1 MNKKTT
7 VLHFLLILQTL
18 SFSLLSAQD
27 SAAVEVDSNLIVEA
41 PEDSIEAATIEKT
54 TESSRKYSGLFTIYQ
69 DTISGKAHMAIQHS
83 QLGKEFIYFTHTT
96 EGLVDA
102 GHVRG
107 GYEGS
112 RIITFERYFNRLEIV
127 VQNTSYYFD
136 PENPLSR
143 ASDANISP
151 AILASQ
157 EIVVDD
163 TTTKELL
170 IEIDDVF
177 LTEALHQVKPSPN
190 PNAKPGSRF
199 SLGSRNQ
206 NKSKYIEIRN
216 YPLNTD
222 LVVEYVYDNPSPVN
236 RGSGGT
242 TDARSV
248 RVRLQHSLIE
258 LPNNNYRPR
267 RDDYRVGYFL
277 TQITDMTSA
286 SNTPYLDVIHRW
298 HLEKK
303 DPDADIS
310 EPKEPITFWIENT
323 TPLEFRDEVK
333 EGIIRWNKAF
343 EAAGFKNAIHVKTQP
358 DDADWDAGD
367 LRYNVIRWTSSP
379 SPAFGGLG
387 PSFVNPRTGQIL
399 GADIMLEWI
408 YFTWRVKYEK
418 LYDANTEPLLINN
431 QLCSY
436 GDLLHQQN
444 LFGLTALKGIEGTAK
459 AQGQLIEEALISLVM
474 HEVGHTLGLAH
485 NFQSSQLHSPET
497 IHDRTITESV
507 GVISSVMD
515 YDPVNLNPDREK
527 QGQFY
532 TTKAGPYD
540 LWAIEFGYSST
551 PEDTKEEEARLGG
564 ILSRSTEPALRFGN
578 DADDMRSPGRGIDP
592 RIMVG
597 DLTNDAIS
605 YSAQRMGLIL
615 SLMANL
621 RDQYEEEGETYH
633 AFKDAFNILVRE
645 YRNAAK
651 VVSRYVGGVYI
662 DRSFVGQKGGGTPL
676 TPVSYED
683 QKRAMSVLK
692 EHVFAPET
700 LLAPNGIYDYLRFQR
715 RGWNYRGGTED
726 PKLHEQMLGVHKTV
740 LDHLLHSVV
749 LARIDDSAL
758 YENEYSLTE
767 FMADM
772 TEAVFAADV
781 RGDINSFRRNL
792 QVEYVVR
799 LAGIINGGNGSSYN
813 HLVKAT
819 AYQNLL
825 DIKKMAA
832 RKSGNKTTIAHR
844 EYVVYLIDS
853 ALDEG

>member
-1 MNKKTT
+1 
-7 VLHFLLILQTL
+7 
-18 SFSLLSAQD
+18 
-27 SAAVEVDSNLIVEA
+27 
-41 PEDSIEAATIEKT
+41 
-54 TESSRKYSGLFTIYQ
+54 
-69 DTISGKAHMAIQHS
+69 
-83 QLGKEFIYFTHTT
+83 
-96 EGLVDA
+96 
-102 GHVRG
+102 
-107 GYEGS
+107 
-112 RIITFERYFNRLEIV
+112 
-127 VQNTSYYFD
+127 
-136 PENPLSR
+136 
-143 ASDANISP
+143 
-151 AILASQ
+151 
-157 EIVVDD
+157 
-163 TTTKELL
+163 
-170 IEIDDVF
+170 
-177 LTEALHQVKPSPN
+177 
-190 PNAKPGSRF
+190 
-199 SLGSRNQ
+199 
-206 NKSKYIEIRN
+206 
-216 YPLNTD
+216 
-222 LVVEYVYDNPSPVN
+222 
-236 RGSGGT
+236 
-242 TDARSV
+242 
-248 RVRLQHSLIE
+248 
-258 LPNNNYRPR
+258 
-267 RDDYRVGYFL
+267 
-277 TQITDMTSA
+277 
-286 SNTPYLDVIHRW
+286 
-298 HLEKK
+298 LEKK

-323 TPLEFRDEVK
+323 TPLEFRDAVK

-343 EAAGFKNAIHVKTQP
+343 EGAGFKKAIHVKIQP

-379 SPAFGGLG
+379 NPAFGGLG

-418 LYDANTEPLLINN
+418 LYNTNTEPLLINN

-444 LFGLTALKGIEGTAK
+444 LFGLTALKGIESTAN
-459 AQGQLIEEALISLVM
+459 AEGLLIEEALISLVM

-485 NFQSSQLHSPET
+485 NFQSSQLHSPKT

-551 PEDTKEEEARLGG
+551 LEDTKEEEARLEG
-564 ILSRSTEPALRFGN
+564 ILARSTEPALRFGN
-578 DADDMRSPGRGIDP
+578 DADDMRSPGKGIDP

-597 DLTNDAIS
+597 DLTNDAIG

-615 SLMANL
+615 SLMVNL

-651 VVSRYVGGVYI
+651 VVSRYIGGVYI

-715 RGWNYRGGTED
+715 RGWNHGGGTED
-726 PKLHEQMLGVHKTV
+726 PKLHDQMLGIHKTV

-749 LARIDDSAL
+749 LTRINDSAL
-758 YENEYSLTE
+758 YENVYSLTE

-772 TEAVFAADV
+772 TEAVFAVDV

-792 QVEYVVR
+792 QVEYVIR

-825 DIKKMAA
+825 DIRKMVA
-832 RKSGNKTTIAHR
+832 RKSGDETTTAHR

>member
-1 MNKKTT
+1 
-7 VLHFLLILQTL
+7 
-18 SFSLLSAQD
+18 
-27 SAAVEVDSNLIVEA
+27 
-41 PEDSIEAATIEKT
+41 
-54 TESSRKYSGLFTIYQ
+54 
-69 DTISGKAHMAIQHS
+69 
-83 QLGKEFIYFTHTT
+83 
-96 EGLVDA
+96 
-102 GHVRG
+102 
-107 GYEGS
+107 
-112 RIITFERYFNRLEIV
+112 
-127 VQNTSYYFD
+127 
-136 PENPLSR
+136 
-143 ASDANISP
+143 
-151 AILASQ
+151 
-157 EIVVDD
+157 
-163 TTTKELL
+163 
-170 IEIDDVF
+170 
-177 LTEALHQVKPSPN
+177 
-190 PNAKPGSRF
+190 
-199 SLGSRNQ
+199 
-206 NKSKYIEIRN
+206 
-216 YPLNTD
+216 
-222 LVVEYVYDNPSPVN
+222 
-236 RGSGGT
+236 
-242 TDARSV
+242 
-248 RVRLQHSLIE
+248 
-258 LPNNNYRPR
+258 
-267 RDDYRVGYFL
+267 
-277 TQITDMTSA
+277 
-286 SNTPYLDVIHRW
+286 
-298 HLEKK
+298 LEKK

-323 TPLEFRDEVK
+323 TPLEFRDAVK

-343 EAAGFKNAIHVKTQP
+343 EGAGFKKAIHVKIQP

-379 SPAFGGLG
+379 NPAFGGLG

-418 LYDANTEPLLINN
+418 LYNTNTEPLLINN

-444 LFGLTALKGIEGTAK
+444 LFGLTALKGIESTAN
-459 AQGQLIEEALISLVM
+459 AEGLLIEEALISLVM

-485 NFQSSQLHSPET
+485 NFQSSQLHSPKT

-515 YDPVNLNPDREK
+515 YDPVNLNPDREN

-551 PEDTKEEEARLGG
+551 LEDTKEEEARLEG
-564 ILSRSTEPALRFGN
+564 ILARSTEPALRFGN
-578 DADDMRSPGRGIDP
+578 DADDMRSPGKGIDP

-597 DLTNDAIS
+597 DLTNDAIG

-615 SLMANL
+615 SLMVNL

-651 VVSRYVGGVYI
+651 VVSRYIGGVYI

-715 RGWNYRGGTED
+715 RGWNHGGGTED
-726 PKLHEQMLGVHKTV
+726 PKLHEQMLSIHKTV
-740 LDHLLHSVV
+740 LNHLLHSVV
-749 LARIDDSAL
+749 LTRINDSAL
-758 YENEYSLTE
+758 YENVYSLTE

-792 QVEYVVR
+792 QVEYVIR

-825 DIKKMAA
+825 DIRKMVA
-832 RKSGNKTTIAHR
+832 RKSGDETTTAHR